1 MVRFGWM
8 ANGTMRHLACLLA
21 SAVGT
26 LWAQDAG
33 SATDPTIRV
42 DVKLV
47 RILAT
52 VKDSTG
58 ALVGSLQ
65 RGDFDVRDNGVRQ
78 NISVFERQTEQPLS
92 VAVLIDN
99 SGSTAKDLKYETES
113 VTRFLKALFHEGN
126 PEDAAA
132 LYSFNWQVV
141 RQNNFTRSVAA
152 VERNLRFLRGDAGT
166 SLYDAI
172 LLASRDIEDRRGR
185 KVLVVVTDG
194 GDTTSRSDFQRAV
207 EAAQLADVVI
217 YPILVVPVNAD
228 AGRNT
233 GGENALTTIALRTGG
248 RVFQPTLGSQMDAAF
263 DQILRDLRTQYL
275 IGFYPRDVPPTK
287 DRYHSLR
294 VGVQDPTARVVAR
307 DGYYGEA
314 VPETIPV
321 SGGGGPGPAMG
332 EDQTLRPRKP
342 PVPKVSKGKG
352 P

>member
-1 MVRFGWM
+1 MGAGDDLHDYEDDIAAAAGGGSFNILRCYV
-8 ANGTMRHLACLLA
+8 HLYGRDAPLCL
-21 SAVGT
+21 
-26 LWAQDAG
+26 AQRLG
-33 SATDPTIRV
+33 E
-42 DVKLV
+42 L
-47 RILAT
+47 
-52 VKDSTG
+52 
-58 ALVGSLQ
+58 
-65 RGDFDVRDNGVRQ
+65 
-78 NISVFERQTEQPLS
+78 ERQREQL
-92 VAVLIDN
+92 L
-99 SGSTAKDLKYETES
+99 
-113 VTRFLKALFHEGN
+113 EGL
-126 PEDAAA
+126 PTG
-132 LYSFNWQVV
+132 QQRHV
-141 RQNNFTRSVAA
+141 
-152 VERNLRFLRGDAGT
+152 
-166 SLYDAI
+166 
-172 LLASRDIEDRRGR
+172 
-185 KVLVVVTDG
+185 K
-194 GDTTSRSDFQRAV
+194 QRAV